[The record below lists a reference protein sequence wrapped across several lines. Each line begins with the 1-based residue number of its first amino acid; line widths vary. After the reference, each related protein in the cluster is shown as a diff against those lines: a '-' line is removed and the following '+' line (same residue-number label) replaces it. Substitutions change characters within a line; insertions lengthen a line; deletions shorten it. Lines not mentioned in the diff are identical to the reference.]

1 MPQGDAGAPGAPGT
15 PGAAGVAGVAG
26 VAGPPGS
33 GGNYT
38 CNTDDLEWAINEMDR
53 KQNAKLDLLLNRLA
67 ELTDTVDTVLAKTTN
82 ITLYLEYAYKEAVD
96 FIEGDADTIKDQVY
110 GVFSC
115 FAALISEH
123 AGVGPYGSVN
133 DCQALVN

>member
-1 MPQGDAGAPGAPGT
+1 MPQGDAGAPGTPGT

-67 ELTDTVDTVLAKTTN
+67 ELTDTVDTVLATATN
-82 ITLYLEYAYKEAVD
+82 ITTWLATTYTEAVD
-96 FIEGDADTIKDQVY
+96 FIEGDADTIKDSIEAA
-110 GVFSC
+110 FSC
-115 FAALISEH
+115 LIGKATSDAAGNEQACALFAR
-123 AGVGPYGSVN
+123 
-133 DCQALVN
+133 